1 MPDDPAEPPLEVL
14 LERVGAAVGRHRRRI
29 AAAHGLTPTAMA
41 VLAALDEVGAGGSVG
56 VRGDPARTP
65 TDHGPAGAPSH
76 RELAGRLG
84 LSPATL
90 TPVLDA
96 LETTGAVALAPDRPP
111 GRPGTPHA
119 RRPCA
124 SGAGAVGAP
133 PAARPGRRGRRAGL
147 APCGAHRSRGTK
159 LTNLGRLGRRVDAA
173 AEQGR
178 HPHDTR

>member
-41 VLAALDEVGAGGSVG
+41 VLAALDGVGAGGVGG
-56 VRGDPARTP
+56 VRGDPGRSPPPYDQNRAPSHLDQNR
-65 TDHGPAGAPSH
+65 APSH

-96 LETTGAVALAPDRPP
+96 LETTGAVRRERDR
-111 GRPGTPHA
+111 A
-119 RRPCA
+119 D
-124 SGAGAVGAP
+124 
-133 PAARPGRRGRRAGL
+133 
-147 APCGAHRSRGTK
+147 
-159 LTNLGRLGRRVDAA
+159 RRVVRVHRTAAGGARLARAPSTRLPQPDPDVEAAVRAWLRAVLAA
-173 AEQGR
+173 AEAPG
-178 HPHDTR
+178 

>member
-41 VLAALDEVGAGGSVG
+41 VLAALDGVGAGGTVG
-56 VRGDPARTP
+56 GRGDSSRSPLHQDRA
-65 TDHGPAGAPSH
+65 HAPSH

-96 LETTGAVALAPDRPP
+96 LETTGAVRRERDR
-111 GRPGTPHA
+111 TD
-119 RRPCA
+119 
-124 SGAGAVGAP
+124 
-133 PAARPGRRGRRAGL
+133 
-147 APCGAHRSRGTK
+147 
-159 LTNLGRLGRRVDAA
+159 RRVVRVHRTAAGRARLARAPSTRLPRPDPDVDTAVRAWLRAVLAA
-173 AEQGR
+173 AEAPG
-178 HPHDTR
+178 